1 MSMKLNKIIG
11 SLFIVLLVTFAC
23 KNTESNKNE
32 NNKNSPTG
40 IKKKVLTQSEKD
52 QINSVMTKAMVTPE
66 AKTFV
71 RFIVTDGLTSMLSKE
86 KGPFTLLIPSVDAFN
101 NLKEAVN
108 NELKNPKKKS
118 FLDSLLK
125 SHIVKSDV
133 NTIVLTKKI
142 NEGNGMYQTINLLGN
157 TLTFTKVDGDLLVT
171 DDKGIKAK
179 LTKTDIKGDNGVLH
193 ILDGV
198 LGVKNE

>member
-1 MSMKLNKIIG
+1 MKLNKIIG

-23 KNTESNKNE
+23 KNTENNKNE
-32 NNKNSPTG
+32 NNKNLPTS

-86 KGPFTLLIPSVDAFN
+86 KGPFTLLIPSLDAFN
-101 NLKEAVN
+101 NLKEEIKN
-108 NELKNPKKKS
+108 DLKNPKKKS
-118 FLDSLLK
+118 SLDSLLK
-125 SHIVKSDV
+125 SHIVKSDI

-157 TLTFTKVDGDLLVT
+157 TLTFTKVNDDLLVT

-198 LGVKNE
+198 LGIKNE